1 MASSYHRRCRL
12 LTLVEGTKGDETKI
26 KFFFGEQ
33 MENQSIDSR
42 QRGKKEATP
51 PEEKP
56 ATTPQGIENQKG
68 DKACLDKN

>member
-1 MASSYHRRCRL
+1 
-12 LTLVEGTKGDETKI
+12 
-26 KFFFGEQ
+26 

-68 DKACLDKN
+68 DKAYLDEN